1 MVDPASS
8 SSRVPDGGAAIRTSL
23 VRSGTSRFIVVDR
36 RDIPAG
42 MADRHVA
49 AGLFGETV
57 ADGLGGDHYQ
67 LNKLAIWT
75 PTGPNEVGFTFFSL
89 APGTR
94 SIAQGAECGHA
105 AVAVARVAAETIRTD
120 GRLVVRNADT
130 GQRMAV
136 GLDPEG
142 GIADGD
148 RTGTV
153 VYDPPL
159 PPVDAFRAGPP
170 AGREEEDVSWE
181 IVHAGNVFALVPGS
195 RTCDDADLRRLIQ
208 AETLD
213 WARRTGVSNASPEFV
228 RTIAYDIRWTA
239 ETAARIDATCH
250 NGDQRHSSLPI
261 SGNVALCN
269 HVAHLRIDDLAATSS
284 TDGGD
289 LVFSFETR
297 SQGGVEDVGVELAR
311 RPEGWMIHST
321 SSTTNVR
328 LLFQGT
334 AFIAS

>member
-1 MVDPASS
+1 MSPVGQSKKWRRKKKKGKGLEFESDSDDDLTESEA
-8 SSRVPDGGAAIRTSL
+8 RRAAQ
-23 VRSGTSRFIVVDR
+23 VAGT
-36 RDIPAG
+36 
-42 MADRHVA
+42 A
-49 AGLFGETV
+49 ALAAQT
-57 ADGLGGDHYQ
+57 ATQ
-67 LNKLAIWT
+67 AIW
-75 PTGPNEVGFTFFSL
+75 
-89 APGTR
+89 AP
-94 SIAQGAECGHA
+94 
-105 AVAVARVAAETIRTD
+105 V
-120 GRLVVRNADT
+120 
-130 GQRMAV
+130 
-136 GLDPEG
+136 
-142 GIADGD
+142 
-148 RTGTV
+148 
-153 VYDPPL
+153 
-159 PPVDAFRAGPP
+159 
-170 AGREEEDVSWE
+170 
-181 IVHAGNVFALVPGS
+181 
-195 RTCDDADLRRLIQ
+195 
-208 AETLD
+208 
-213 WARRTGVSNASPEFV
+213 
-228 RTIAYDIRWTA
+228 A

>member
-8 SSRVPDGGAAIRTSL
+8 SSRVPDGRAAIRTSL

-36 RDIPAG
+36 RDLPAG

-49 AGLFGETV
+49 AGLFGDTI

-67 LNKLAIWT
+67 LNKLAIWI
-75 PTGPNEVGFTFFSL
+75 PTGPNEVEFTFFSL

-94 SIAQGAECGHA
+94 SVAQGAECGHA
-105 AVAVARVAAETIRTD
+105 AVAVARVAAEAIRTD

-136 GLDPEG
+136 DLDPEG

-159 PPVDAFRAGPP
+159 PPVDASRMGPLS
-170 AGREEEDVSWE
+170 GRDGDLGWE

-228 RTIAYDIRWTA
+228 RTISYDIRWIS
-239 ETAARIDATCH
+239 ETSARIEATCH
-250 NGDQRHSSLPI
+250 NGDQRHNSLPI

-269 HVAHLRIDDLAATSS
+269 HVAHLRIRDLAATSS
-284 TDGGD
+284 TDDGD
-289 LVFSFETR
+289 LAFSFETR
-297 SQGGVEDVGVELAR
+297 SQGGVENVGVDLAR
-311 RPEGWMIHST
+311 RPEGWMIRST

-328 LLFQGT
+328 LLFRGT
-334 AFIAS
+334 AFIAP